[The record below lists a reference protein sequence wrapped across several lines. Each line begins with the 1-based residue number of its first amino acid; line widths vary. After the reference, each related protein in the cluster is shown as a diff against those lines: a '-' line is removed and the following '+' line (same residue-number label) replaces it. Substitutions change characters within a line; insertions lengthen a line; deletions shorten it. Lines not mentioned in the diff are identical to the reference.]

1 MVEVL
6 TLTADTTGLKP
17 VEPMLKGIE
26 KQAAKTE
33 VATRKLGRSSETEL
47 TKGAKGAQ
55 ALDASTKKLDA
66 STKAA
71 ASAQNQMAAATARA
85 TAATVAHSHAARG
98 SAMQIGNIAAQFN
111 DIGVMMAAGQNPIQ
125 LALQQGTQL
134 GQVFNQMGGGT
145 QVLKGLGAA
154 FMSVISP
161 VNLVTIGVIAGG
173 AALVNWLTSSED
185 AADATERLDD
195 AMSMLAESTDA
206 YLASSQLVR
215 TSVEELTKTYGTL
228 ADEVVRANQAQAGQ
242 DLQNQMAAQASAAQ
256 ALLDQFTVMDSRF
269 SGVSQNGRAL
279 VESFRV
285 MSDQFGLTDDE
296 AQALVSSL
304 EGLANA
310 RGPDQVAQA
319 ALQVQY
325 ALDGARDSAGQLP
338 PPLADAYGKLT
349 EMITAA
355 GQVRGELQQYPGILG
370 QGASAAGVMAGQVSG
385 IGSAAQNAATKL
397 WNMVG
402 AMGKARNAAINSVD
416 NFQAGGLAAQYASYG
431 AGRVQG
437 EQAVREQG
445 ALYGGPDLHENF
457 GAGGGGSRG
466 GGGSSAAAS
475 EAEKEAAAIQKVNEA
490 LQQQI
495 DMIGLS
501 DEARRVQQEIQKAGV
516 DLNSAEGQAIEALV
530 IKLTQLEEAH
540 KRAAEIG
547 KALAQGLEDIFVAA
561 LSGADAAREAA
572 SKLLMEL
579 GRMLIHQA
587 FQQLTKGL
595 TSGGG
600 GGLGGLLGGLFG
612 GARAGGGPVT
622 AGTPYMVNENTPR
635 SEVFVPSKSGA
646 ILNVPQAQKAL
657 AGAAGGGSKTEVN
670 VMAVNDYASAAR
682 EFRRQFRNDPGVESD
697 IAHILERLGQR

>member
-1 MVEVL
+1 MTDFATL
-6 TLTADTTGLKP
+6 KLTADTSGLKGADTA
-17 VEPMLKGIE
+17 LKAVE

-33 VATRKLGRSSETEL
+33 AATKKLGRSSETEL

-85 TAATVAHSHAARG
+85 TVAATAQAGVMRSSTG
-98 SAMQIGNIAAQFN
+98 QIGNISAQFN
-111 DIGVMMAAGQNPIQ
+111 DIGVMLAAGQSPIQ

-134 GQVFNQMGGGT
+134 GQVFANMGSGT

-185 AADATERLDD
+185 AAAATEALDD
-195 AMSMLAESTDA
+195 AMTALAESTDA

-319 ALQVQY
+319 ALQVQA

-338 PPLADAYGKLT
+338 PPLAEAYGQLT

-355 GQVRGELQQYPGILG
+355 GQVRGELEQYPGILG
-370 QGASAAGVMAGQVSG
+370 AGASAAGVMAGQVSG
-385 IGSAAQNAATKL
+385 IGAAAQSAAAKL
-397 WNMVG
+397 WAMAG
-402 AMGKARNAAINSVD
+402 AMGAAYAGVATPGNLAR
-416 NFQAGGLAAQYASYG
+416 
-431 AGRVQG
+431 QG
-437 EQAVREQG
+437 EDGRGGQRDSRRSAAAFNTTQTLD
-445 ALYGGPDLHENF
+445 ALNISGGVLRTPK
-457 GAGGGGSRG
+457 GGGGS
-466 GGGSSAAAS
+466 GGGSSAAS

-490 LQQQI
+490 LQNQI

-530 IKLTQLEEAH
+530 VKLTQLEEAH
-540 KRAAEIG
+540 KRAQEIG
-547 KALAQGLEDIFVAA
+547 QKLAQGLEDIFVAA

-600 GGLGGLLGGLFG
+600 LGGLLGGLFG
-612 GARAGGGPVT
+612 GARAGGGGAE
-622 AGTPYMVNENTPR
+622 AGTPYLVNENTPR

-646 ILNVPQAQKAL
+646 VLNVPQAQKAL
-657 AGAAGGGSKTEVN
+657 AGAVGGGQSKTDIHVL
-670 VMAVNDYASAAR
+670 AVNDRATAQRDLIRTLKYDPQAQSAVR
-682 EFRRQFRNDPGVESD
+682 YVLEQLGVT
-697 IAHILERLGQR
+697 